1 MTSHYSRVDAPLK
14 RFLNPGLNSS
24 RLYQLFLE
32 AEEPDVVQREKEIT
46 TAQQEGRFPL
56 PPKIK
61 LVVTEHRYHAV
72 FNSDFNLGFGLP
84 SSDIC
89 ATCDRLNLQI
99 KSDPSDTG
107 AHQELVDHQDVA
119 EKGYK
124 TMRGDKKEGCPI
136 HTN

>member
-1 MTSHYSRVDAPLK
+1 MTSHYSRLDAPLK

-32 AEEPDVVQREKEIT
+32 AEEPRSPTLYKGKRNNNRTAGREISSAAKNQ
-46 TAQQEGRFPL
+46 A
-56 PPKIK
+56 
-61 LVVTEHRYHAV
+61 
-72 FNSDFNLGFGLP
+72 GFGLP

-124 TMRGDKKEGCPI
+124 TMHGDKKEGCPI